1 MTIFGDNFPTIFDD
15 NLKNTVIKFTPK
27 KLRLELSSFF
37 YIMSDS
43 EEGNILE
50 EEWKKNKILGT
61 GIFLQKRR
69 KSSIQKFNK
78 KIELA
83 DRSSVLVQV

>member
-1 MTIFGDNFPTIFDD
+1 
-15 NLKNTVIKFTPK
+15 
-27 KLRLELSSFF
+27 
-37 YIMSDS
+37 MSDS
-43 EEGNILE
+43 EEGNMLE

-69 KSSIQKFNK
+69 KSSIQKFNE

-83 DRSSVLVQV
+83 DRSSFLVQV